1 MSYRIAWDCRRE
13 VSLSLMALTNALCVC
28 VQGRAHYHYTCIA
41 VDRGASQRA
50 GVCVCLYVIH
60 DAIIVFVVTV
70 VV

>member
-1 MSYRIAWDCRRE
+1 
-13 VSLSLMALTNALCVC
+13 MALTNALCVC

-41 VDRGASQRA
+41 VDRGASQRI

-60 DAIIVFVVTV
+60 AAIIVFVVTV